1 MFSIGL
7 TGSIG
12 AGKTFVADIMKTNHN
27 FKIYNSDL
35 CAKKIINND
44 KSVIDSIKSNF
55 GNQSYINGKFN
66 TKLISKIVFENELE
80 LKKLNNIVHPRV
92 FEDFKTYKLKHSNKI
107 IVVESALLF
116 ETGMYK
122 SNDYNILIIC
132 PDRIK
137 IERVLKRDKSSRE
150 NILKILNTQWND
162 SKKAGLADFVME
174 NINKLDTEKKVL
186 TREINKKLSSYKQ
199 QDIKNEI
206 YSEYHIIKY
215 PDVIQLLL
223 ESKMKCKYCRENVFL
238 LYKEVRDPKQ
248 WTLDRI
254 DNNFGHN
261 NDNVIICCLDCNL
274 KRRNTNMNKFL
285 FTKQLKISKV

>member
-92 FEDFKTYKLKHSNKI
+92 YEDFKTYKLNQ
-107 IVVESALLF
+107 
-116 ETGMYK
+116 
-122 SNDYNILIIC
+122 
-132 PDRIK
+132 P
-137 IERVLKRDKSSRE
+137 LK
-150 NILKILNTQWND
+150 
-162 SKKAGLADFVME
+162 
-174 NINKLDTEKKVL
+174 
-186 TREINKKLSSYKQ
+186 
-199 QDIKNEI
+199 
-206 YSEYHIIKY
+206 
-215 PDVIQLLL
+215 
-223 ESKMKCKYCRENVFL
+223 
-238 LYKEVRDPKQ
+238 
-248 WTLDRI
+248 
-254 DNNFGHN
+254 
-261 NDNVIICCLDCNL
+261 
-274 KRRNTNMNKFL
+274 
-285 FTKQLKISKV
+285 

>member
-55 GNQSYINGKFN
+55 GNESYINGKFN
-66 TKLISKIVFENELE
+66 TKHISKIVFENELE

-92 FEDFKTYKLKHSNKI
+92 FEDFEKYKLKHSNKI

-116 ETGMYK
+116 ETGMYT
-122 SNDYNILIIC
+122 SNNYNILIIC

-150 NILKILNTQWND
+150 NVLKILNNQWND
-162 SKKAGLADFVME
+162 SEKAELADFVIE
-174 NINKLDTEKKVL
+174 NINKLDTQKKVY
-186 TREINKKLSSYKQ
+186 KLMSNIIS
-199 QDIKNEI
+199 I
-206 YSEYHIIKY
+206 YEK
-215 PDVIQLLL
+215 D
-223 ESKMKCKYCRENVFL
+223 
-238 LYKEVRDPKQ
+238 
-248 WTLDRI
+248 
-254 DNNFGHN
+254 
-261 NDNVIICCLDCNL
+261 
-274 KRRNTNMNKFL
+274 
-285 FTKQLKISKV
+285 